1 MNYRSL
7 LYAIMREWVED
18 AGLIVNADRL
28 TDGRIYD
35 IVERHYQGG
44 IDQLVLDSPS
54 LLDY

>member
-1 MNYRSL
+1 MDYRSL

-35 IVERHYQGG
+35 IVERFYQGG
-44 IDQLVLDSPS
+44 IDQIIDDSPS
-54 LLDY
+54 LLDF